1 MAVSKTHHGRVR
13 GGAATVELALAL
25 PVLALF
31 FAIAVDF
38 GRVYQHLQ
46 EVSDSARRGALY
58 AADVYV
64 LQSSPYATVAE
75 AALAETR
82 SIRDTASVE
91 WTQVTDD
98 RGNLC
103 YRVTVTS
110 QFQPT
115 LPVPGTQGALA
126 LSRSVQMRA
135 REVEDP

>member
-1 MAVSKTHHGRVR
+1 MAALKTNHRATQR
-13 GGAATVELALAL
+13 GAATVELALAL

-64 LQSSPYATVAE
+64 LQASPYETVAE

-82 SIRDTASVE
+82 VIRDMAQVE
-91 WTQVTDD
+91 LTEVKDA

-115 LPVPGTQGALA
+115 FPVPGTQGALV

-135 REVEDP
+135 REVVEP

>member
-1 MAVSKTHHGRVR
+1 MSISKTHQVKAR
-13 GGAATVELALAL
+13 GGAATVELALVL

-38 GRVYQHLQ
+38 GRVYHHLQ

-64 LQSSPYATVAE
+64 SQSSPYESVAE

-82 SIRDTASVE
+82 VIRDTAQVE
-91 WTQVTDD
+91 WTRVNDA

-103 YRVTVTS
+103 HRVTVTS

-115 LPVPGTQGALA
+115 LPIPGTHGALT
-126 LSRSVQMRA
+126 LSRTVQMRA
-135 REVEDP
+135 REAPEP